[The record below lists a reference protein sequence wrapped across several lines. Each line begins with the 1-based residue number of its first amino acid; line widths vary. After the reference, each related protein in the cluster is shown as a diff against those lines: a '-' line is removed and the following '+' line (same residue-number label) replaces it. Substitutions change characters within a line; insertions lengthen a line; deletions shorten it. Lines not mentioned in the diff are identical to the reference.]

1 MLLQEGIIG
10 MNEEI
15 NVNTNAPKEIQS
27 ILPCASIN
35 GDGQCDV
42 NSNAMWKSIL
52 QSIYALSLNKILK
65 LNINSSKTN

>member
-1 MLLQEGIIG
+1 

-42 NSNAMWKSIL
+42 NSNAMWKMTTKSIL
-52 QSIYALSLNKILK
+52 QSIYALSLNKIIK